1 MGRYSKPTKPL
12 GWLYVIRHSNG
23 PDQVKIGITDRP
35 VARMQ
40 ELDNPEILA
49 RVPVMKP
56 REKEQLL
63 HDRYGP
69 QRMPQ
74 TEYFRLDAKQ
84 LESVLN
90 ACTSWMA
97 EVQQLI
103 VEPSIPESPEPEEE
117 VVRAEPLNGFPEP
130 GEDLREFIERPAKER
145 REALEERAKRKAEA
159 EESHRQWL
167 KKAGIRPLLPKEERL
182 QREREEYQAWLAE
195 AEKAARSRLPKHF
208 RP

>member
-12 GWLYVIRHSNG
+12 GWLYVVRHSNA
-23 PDQVKIGITDRP
+23 PDLVKIGITDRP

-40 ELDNPEILA
+40 ELDNPQILA

-63 HDRYGP
+63 HNRYGP

-74 TEYFRLDAKQ
+74 TEYFRLDAQQ

-97 EVQQLI
+97 EVQKLV
-103 VEPSIPESPEPEEE
+103 VEPNVPDAVQVKPHSVKAQPM
-117 VVRAEPLNGFPEP
+117 NGFPKP
-130 GEDLREFIERPAKER
+130 GESMREFLERPAKER
-145 REALEERAKRKAEA
+145 RSALELKERQKAEA
-159 EESHRQWL
+159 KAEGEVYRQWIMQQ
-167 KKAGIRPLLPKEERL
+167 GIPVPLTKEERQ
-182 QREREEYQAWLAE
+182 QRERKEYQEWLAE
-195 AEKAARSRLPKHF
+195 AERAARK
-208 RP
+208 RPG

>member
-12 GWLYVIRHSNG
+12 GWLCVVRHSNAS
-23 PDQVKIGITDRP
+23 DLVKIGITDRP

-40 ELDNPEILA
+40 ELDNPQILA

-63 HDRYGP
+63 HNRYGP

-97 EVQQLI
+97 EVQQLV
-103 VEPSIPESPEPEEE
+103 VEPNVPETCQVKPHSVKAQPM
-117 VVRAEPLNGFPEP
+117 NGFPKP
-130 GEDLREFIERPAKER
+130 GESMREFLERPAKER
-145 REALEERAKRKAEA
+145 RSALELKERQKAEG
-159 EESHRQWL
+159 EVYRKWMMQQ
-167 KKAGIRPLLPKEERL
+167 GIPVPLTKEER
-182 QREREEYQAWLAE
+182 QARERKEYQEWLAE
-195 AEKAARSRLPKHF
+195 AERAARKRSG
-208 RP
+208 